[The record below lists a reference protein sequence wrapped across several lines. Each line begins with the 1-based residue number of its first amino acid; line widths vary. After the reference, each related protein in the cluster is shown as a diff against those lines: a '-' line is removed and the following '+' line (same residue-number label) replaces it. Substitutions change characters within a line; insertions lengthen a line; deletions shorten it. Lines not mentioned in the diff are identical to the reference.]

1 MAQTLMVRVRAG
13 KLNRHRKGEFSLFK
27 VANQG
32 LGRDVVEKKSVL
44 QKTFFYQPRYLQLIS
59 IIGVQ
64 QCLKQIFK

>member
-1 MAQTLMVRVRAG
+1 MAQTLMVRVRVG

-27 VANQG
+27 SG
-32 LGRDVVEKKSVL
+32 SRSRCGGEKVCSPEDIL
-44 QKTFFYQPRYLQLIS
+44 YQSRYLQLIS

>member
-1 MAQTLMVRVRAG
+1 MAQTLMVRVRVG

-44 QKTFFYQPRYLQLIS
+44 QKTFFIS
-59 IIGVQ
+59 LGT
-64 QCLKQIFK
+64 CS